1 MRGSSPKNSAA
12 PANLRFSTASRRQP
26 SRARIPSK
34 CLPRSSAISR
44 KISDSDVIEAKIF
57 LDMADDLGKHL
68 LGILARDGCLRD
80 AVEKSK
86 LAGAALFFGEEP
98 RIFHSDR

>member
-12 PANLRFSTASRRQP
+12 PANLLFSTASRRQP

-44 KISDSDVIEAKIF
+44 KIFASITSESEIF

-80 AVEKSK
+80 AVEKRK
-86 LAGAALFFGEEP
+86 LAGAALFFGGEP
-98 RIFHSDR
+98 RIFHRER